1 MSPGDGEDTHAWDKK
16 GCKSEEARGRGQ
28 TSTQA
33 VSQSSREK
41 EYGNFRNFRED
52 ASAHVEQKA
61 CEVTKVGKLAREK
74 HPDEERGNKGKVKHI
89 LRISMPTGGK
99 EPWKG
104 AKTFTHTGCS
114 ITSCKSETRGRG
126 DTGMHEAI
134 LHKGGTSRVL
144 AKTIASKFSQ

>member
-1 MSPGDGEDTHAWDKK
+1 MGKIHTHEIRKVARVKK
-16 GCKSEEARGRGQ
+16 PEVGGKRAHKPSANLQERRSSG
-28 TSTQA
+28 TSGTSGKTQ
-33 VSQSSREK
+33 
-41 EYGNFRNFRED
+41 
-52 ASAHVEQKA
+52 
-61 CEVTKVGKLAREK
+61 
-74 HPDEERGNKGKVKHI
+74 ERGNKGKVKHI